1 MALSTRELRR
11 KIKSVQ
17 STKQLTSA
25 MQMVAASK
33 MQRAIDNN
41 QKTREYSRLAW
52 EIVRDLALRI
62 ESISHPLLA
71 ERKIERSA
79 LILLTSNRGLCG
91 SFNTQI
97 IKKATECIKENP
109 NADLITVGTKGRN
122 FMQRFYSKKIVADFP
137 LSEKVIEFK
146 EVSPIA
152 KIVLDDFTAKKY
164 DKITIVY
171 NHFISKIKQEP
182 TLRQIL
188 PIPKFSEKI
197 GEKMFD
203 SSENKEVTAKNQE
216 YLFEPNMHEV
226 LSIMLPKIIETQ
238 LFQIVLESNASEQ
251 SARMI
256 AMKNASDNAS
266 DLISDLQLTYN
277 TIRQAAITS
286 EIAEISAGAEA
297 LRS

>member
-1 MALSTRELRR
+1 
-11 KIKSVQ
+11 
-17 STKQLTSA
+17 

-41 QKTREYSRLAW
+41 RKTREYSRLAW
-52 EIVRDLALRI
+52 EIVRDLAGRMDSLAH
-62 ESISHPLLA
+62 SLLA

-79 LILLTSNRGLCG
+79 LIILTSNRGLCG
-91 SFNTQI
+91 GFNTQV
-97 IKKATECIKENP
+97 IKKATEYIKANP
-109 NADLITVGTKGRN
+109 IVELITVGTKGRN
-122 FMQRFYSKKIVADFP
+122 FMQRFYPKKIVADFP

-146 EVSPIA
+146 EISPIA
-152 KIVLDDFTAKKY
+152 KIVIDDFIAKKY

-197 GEKMFD
+197 GEKVFD
-203 SSENKEVTAKNQE
+203 SSENKEEAIKKQE
-216 YLFEPNMHEV
+216 YLFEPNMQEV
-226 LSIMLPKIIETQ
+226 LGLMLPKIIETQ

-256 AMKNASDNAS
+256 AMKNATDNAS
-266 DLISDLQLTYN
+266 DLIDDLQLTYN

-297 LRS
+297 LNV